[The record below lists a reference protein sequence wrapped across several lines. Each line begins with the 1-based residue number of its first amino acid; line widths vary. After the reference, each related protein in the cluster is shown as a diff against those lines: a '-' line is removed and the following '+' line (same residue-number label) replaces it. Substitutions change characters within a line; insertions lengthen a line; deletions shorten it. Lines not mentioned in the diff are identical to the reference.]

1 MAQRVQD
8 KKPKRNKAAQAWL
21 DENIAE
27 QKLRYKAIVKEM
39 EDLWPQRKKW
49 YREFLRI
56 IQTKGFNADGDTR
69 LKIPKDQ
76 VPKEPKR
83 KHHVVF

>member
-8 KKPKRNKAAQAWL
+8 KKPKRNKSAQVWI
-21 DENIAE
+21 DDNVTE
-27 QKLRYKAIVKEM
+27 QKARYRAIVKEM

-49 YREFLRI
+49 YAEFLKVV
-56 IQTKGFNADGDTR
+56 QTRGFNMDGDI
-69 LKIPKDQ
+69 LVKIPKKD

-83 KHHVVF
+83 KHQVVF

>member
-8 KKPKRNKAAQAWL
+8 KKPKRNKSAQAWI
-21 DENIAE
+21 DDNVKE
-27 QKLRYKAIVKEM
+27 QKARYRAIVKEM

-49 YREFLRI
+49 YAEFLKVV
-56 IQTKGFNADGDTR
+56 QTRGFNMDGDI
-69 LKIPKDQ
+69 LVKIPKKD

-83 KHHVVF
+83 KHKVVF

>member
-8 KKPKRNKAAQAWL
+8 KKPKRSKAAKAWI

-27 QKLRYKAIVKEM
+27 QKIRYRSIVKEM

-49 YREFLRI
+49 YQEFIRI
-56 IQTKGFNADGDTR
+56 IQTDGFNMDGDMR
-69 LKIPKDQ
+69 RKIPKNEL
-76 VPKEPKR
+76 PKEPKR
-83 KHHVVF
+83 KHRVVF